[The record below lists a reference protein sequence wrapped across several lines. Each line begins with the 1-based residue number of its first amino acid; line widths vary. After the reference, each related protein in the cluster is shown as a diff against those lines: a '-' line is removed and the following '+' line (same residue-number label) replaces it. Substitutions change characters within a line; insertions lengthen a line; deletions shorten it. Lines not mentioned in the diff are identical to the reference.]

1 MLIIAGGAIG
11 EFVTSDEDVKEIPSE
26 LATWF
31 RAQIKIEVQELKNLP
46 IKESIKTM
54 TKEQL
59 QDKLLE
65 MKIEETSL
73 E

>member
-31 RAQIKIEVQELKNLP
+31 RTQIKTEVQELKNLP

-59 QDKLLE
+59 QDELLE